1 MAPLSKI
8 SQDNP
13 SADQMFPRSKN
24 FAAFLTKLTTGPVV
38 SLMRLTLRCAVLGP
52 CELALFK
59 HGERSIPFKGG
70 TDGRLD
76 SASSNLKKQGDRATQ
91 LTS

>member
-38 SLMRLTLRCAVLGP
+38 SLMRLTLRCAVLGR
-52 CELALFK
+52 ELALFK
-59 HGERSIPFKGG
+59 HGERSIPFKACLRYFRSVLQ
-70 TDGRLD
+70 TLL
-76 SASSNLKKQGDRATQ
+76 AQVLI
-91 LTS
+91 

>member
-1 MAPLSKI
+1 
-8 SQDNP
+8 
-13 SADQMFPRSKN
+13 
-24 FAAFLTKLTTGPVV
+24 
-38 SLMRLTLRCAVLGP
+38 MRLTLRCAVLGP

>member
-24 FAAFLTKLTTGPVV
+24 FAAFLTRLTTGPVV

-59 HGERSIPFKGG
+59 HGERSIPFKACLRYFRSVLQ
-70 TDGRLD
+70 TLL
-76 SASSNLKKQGDRATQ
+76 AQVLI
-91 LTS
+91 